1 MSLFG
6 TLNFMKL
13 FSMTNVSNFEFLLVQ
28 TKQKNYLNSILK
40 SFIRV
45 ILFVFQVLGSGMNLH
60 LSDNDLVRSIFG
72 LGAPL
77 PALDKLSSKPSKH
90 ERVRK

>member
-13 FSMTNVSNFEFLLVQ
+13 FSMTNVSNFEFLFVQ

-60 LSDNDLVRSIFG
+60 LTENELVRSIFG
-72 LGAPL
+72 LGSPL
-77 PALDKLSSKPSKH
+77 PALDMNSSRPSKH
-90 ERVRK
+90 ERVMT